1 LLFFAYLLYN
11 YSLVIMVNSEDKNR
25 VFIAIDIDEEV
36 QQRLADI
43 QKKLQ
48 KCDADVRWV
57 VPENIHLTLR
67 FLGYVSHLK
76 PIFEATEDSVCNI
89 EPFKLFLSK
98 IGVFPDLKRPR
109 VIWAGIKE
117 SKTLF
122 VISQNLSG
130 LLKRCGFPE
139 EGRDYHPHL
148 TLGRVRSAKNKE
160 GLIRTI
166 KANEDWDGG
175 LLMAKKIKV
184 MKSILKPEGAQHSSL
199 HIVEIGKN
207 S

>member
-1 LLFFAYLLYN
+1 
-11 YSLVIMVNSEDKNR
+11 MNSEDKNR

-43 QKKLQ
+43 QGKLQ

-76 PIFEATEDSVCNI
+76 CIFKATEDSVCDI

-117 SKTLF
+117 SKILS

-130 LLKRCGFPE
+130 LLKQCGFPE
-139 EGRDYHPHL
+139 DKRDYHPHL
-148 TLGRVRSAKNKE
+148 TLGRVRSSKNKE
-160 GLIRTI
+160 GLVRAIEI
-166 KANEDWDGG
+166 NENWDGG

-184 MKSILKPEGAQHSSL
+184 MKSILKSEGAQHSSL
-199 HIVEIGKN
+199 HIVEIGKKGAN
-207 S
+207 KR